1 MLELDKVEGLMI
13 GDTKA
18 LIAYLKKVIPVDS
31 STVFVLT
38 DENTTKYC
46 FPKLKKFFETLEPFD
61 LIEIEAGELSKS
73 LLVSERIWKTL
84 KDCNADRKS
93 ILINLGGGVVT
104 DLGGFI
110 ASTYMRGIRFI
121 HLPTSLLA
129 MVDAASGGKNG
140 IDFDGAK
147 NLIGTI
153 NRPLAVASNIDFIET
168 LPLREVL
175 CGWSEMLKHALIA
188 DKNHFEELIGINDF
202 NKVNWKDLINHN
214 AAIKNDIV
222 GQDIYENG
230 MRKKLNFGHTVGHAI
245 EAVFLEKNEKYHI
258 THGEAVAA
266 GMIIAAELSVSHA
279 RLSKKEFKTIER
291 TIDRLFLRI
300 KIKKTDCK
308 KIIDR
313 LRFDKKVVAGKNR
326 MVLLNEIGNAV
337 FDIEVDS
344 KIIEKAIM
352 NYARLS

>member
-1 MLELDKVEGLMI
+1 MLDLDKEEGLMI

-31 STVFVLT
+31 SSVFVLT
-38 DENTTKYC
+38 DENTTKHC
-46 FPKLKKFFETLEPFD
+46 FPKLKKFFETFEPFD

-140 IDFDGAK
+140 IDFEGAK

-153 NRPLAVASNIDFIET
+153 NPPLAVASNIDFIET

-202 NKVNWKDLINHN
+202 KKVNWKDLINHN

-222 GQDIYENG
+222 GQDVYENG

-245 EAVFLEKNEKYHI
+245 EAVFLEKKEKYHI

-266 GMIIAAELSVSHA
+266 GMIIASELSVSHA
-279 RLSKKEFKTIER
+279 HLSKMEFKTIER
-291 TIDRLFLRI
+291 TIDRLFERI
-300 KIKKTDCK
+300 EINKTDCK